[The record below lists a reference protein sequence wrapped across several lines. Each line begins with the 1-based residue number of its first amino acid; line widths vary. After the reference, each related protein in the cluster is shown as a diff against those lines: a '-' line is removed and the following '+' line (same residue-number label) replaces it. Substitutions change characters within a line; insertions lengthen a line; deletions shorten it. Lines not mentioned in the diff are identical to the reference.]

1 MDKEQLKRK
10 VCLAIDANAAKIA
23 AYAKNVD
30 KEPELGFKETNT
42 AAKMTAV
49 FDELGI
55 QYRSG
60 LAITG
65 VKGRVHGAKRG
76 PTVAILSE
84 LDAVGCPDSPKA
96 NSLTGAAHAC
106 GHHIQQAAM
115 LGAAYGL
122 VKSGVLADLAGDVV
136 FFGVPAEEYVELD
149 YRKQL
154 IAEGKLHF
162 LHGKGEL
169 IYLGEFDDIDMAMQ
183 IHSDKNTP
191 EPTVAIGQSS
201 NGFVGKTVQYI
212 GKTAHA
218 ADAPDQGINALNAAM
233 LGLMGINAL
242 RETFR
247 EEDVIRVHP
256 IITKGGDLVNSVPAD
271 VRVETYV
278 RAKTMAAMEATNVKV
293 DAALKAGGAAI
304 GAKVVIDNLPGQLPL
319 VCNDALNALFVK
331 NAKIADPKVA
341 IKDKGH
347 FNASTDMG
355 DVSHLMPVI
364 HPFIGGTTGLLHTK
378 EFCVVDFAAAA
389 LLPAKTFAM
398 MIIDLLADDGREAKD
413 ILAAHKPIL
422 TKEEYVKKLDGY
434 FSKGGNLQE

>member
-1 MDKEQLKRK
+1 MDKEKLKQK
-10 VCLAIDANAAKIA
+10 VCATIDSNVAKIA
-23 AYAKNVD
+23 AYAEDVA
-30 KEPELGFKETNT
+30 KEPELGFKEIKT
-42 AAKMTAV
+42 AAKMAAV

-55 QYRSG
+55 EYRAG

-65 VKGRVHGAKRG
+65 VKGRVHGGKKG
-76 PTVAILSE
+76 PTIAVIGE
-84 LDAVGCPDSPKA
+84 LDAIGCADSLLA
-96 NSLTGAAHAC
+96 NPLTGAAHAC
-106 GHHIQQAAM
+106 GHNIQQAAM
-115 LGAAYGL
+115 IGAAYGL

-149 YRKQL
+149 YRKHL
-154 IAEGKLHF
+154 RAEGKLHF

-183 IHSDKNTP
+183 IHSDKNMP
-191 EPTVAIGQSS
+191 KPTVSIGQSS

-247 EEDVIRVHP
+247 EKDVIRVHP
-256 IITKGGDLVNSVPAD
+256 IITKGGDLVNSVPSD

-278 RAKTMAAMEATNVKV
+278 RAKTMEAMEATNIKI
-293 DAALKAGGAAI
+293 DAALRAGGAAI
-304 GAKVVIDNLPGQLPL
+304 GAKVIIDTLPGQLPL
-319 VCNDALNALFVK
+319 ICNNTLNNLFVD
-331 NAKIADPKVA
+331 NAKIANPKVE
-341 IKDKGH
+341 IKDSGH
-347 FNASTDMG
+347 FSASTDMG

-378 EFCVVDFAAAA
+378 DFCVVDFDAAAI
-389 LLPAKTFAM
+389 LPAKTFAM
-398 MIIDLLADDGREAKD
+398 MIIDLLADDGMQAKA
-413 ILAAHKPIL
+413 ILAEHKPVL
-422 TKEEYVKKLDGY
+422 SKEEYVKKLDGY
-434 FSKGGNLQE
+434 FSK

>member
-1 MDKEQLKRK
+1 MDKEKLKQK
-10 VCLAIDANAAKIA
+10 VCAAIDSNAAKIA
-23 AYAKNVD
+23 AYAEDVA
-30 KEPELGFKETNT
+30 KEPELGFKETKT
-42 AAKMTAV
+42 AAKMAAV

-55 QYRSG
+55 EYRAG

-65 VKGRVHGAKRG
+65 VKGRVHGGKKG
-76 PTVAILSE
+76 PTIAVIGE
-84 LDAVGCPDSPKA
+84 LDAIGCADSPLA
-96 NSLTGAAHAC
+96 NPLTGAAHAC
-106 GHHIQQAAM
+106 GHNIQQAAM
-115 LGAAYGL
+115 IGAAYGL

-149 YRKQL
+149 YRKHL
-154 IAEGKLHF
+154 RAEGKLHF

-183 IHSDKNTP
+183 IHSDKNMP
-191 EPTVAIGQSS
+191 KPTVSIGQSS

-247 EEDVIRVHP
+247 EKDVIRVHP
-256 IITKGGDLVNSVPAD
+256 IITKGGDLVNSVPSD

-278 RAKTMAAMEATNVKV
+278 RAKTMEAMEATNIKI
-293 DAALKAGGAAI
+293 DAALRAGGSAI
-304 GAKVVIDNLPGQLPL
+304 GAKVIIDTLPGQLPL
-319 VCNDALNALFVK
+319 ICNNTLNNLFVD
-331 NAKIADPKVA
+331 NAKIANPKVE
-341 IKDKGH
+341 IKDSGH
-347 FNASTDMG
+347 FSASTDMG

-378 EFCVVDFAAAA
+378 DFCVVDFDAAAI
-389 LLPAKTFAM
+389 LPAKTFAM
-398 MIIDLLADDGREAKD
+398 MIIDLLADDGMQAKA
-413 ILAAHKPIL
+413 ILAEHKPVL
-422 TKEEYVKKLDGY
+422 TKKEYVKKLDGY
-434 FSKGGNLQE
+434 FSK

>member
-1 MDKEQLKRK
+1 MDKIKLKQR
-10 VCLAIDANAAKIA
+10 VCEAIDLNAGKIA
-23 AYAKNVD
+23 AYADSVA
-30 KEPELGFKETNT
+30 KEPELGFKENGT
-42 AAKMTAV
+42 AAKLAAV
-49 FDELGI
+49 FAELGI
-55 QYRSG
+55 EYQTG

-65 VKGRVHGAKRG
+65 VKARVHGGKKG
-76 PTVAILSE
+76 PTIAILGE
-84 LDAVGCPDSPKA
+84 LDAIGCADSPQA
-96 NSLTGAAHAC
+96 NPLTGAAHAC
-106 GHHIQQAAM
+106 GHNIQQAAM
-115 LGAAYGL
+115 IGAAYGL
-122 VKSGVLADLAGDVV
+122 VNSGVLADLAGDVV

-149 YRKQL
+149 YRKKL

-169 IYLGEFDDIDMAMQ
+169 IYRGEFDDIDMAMQ
-183 IHSDKNTP
+183 IHSDKNMP
-191 EPTVAIGQSS
+191 KPTVSIGQSS

-247 EEDVIRVHP
+247 EKDVIRVHP

-278 RAKTMAAMEATNVKV
+278 RAKTMDAMEATSKKV
-293 DAALKAGGAAI
+293 DAALRAGGDAI
-304 GAKVVIDNLPGQLPL
+304 GAKVVIDTLPGQLPL
-319 VCNDALNALFVK
+319 ICNNSLNALFVD
-331 NAKIADPKVA
+331 NAKIANPTVEV
-341 IKDKGH
+341 KDAGH
-347 FNASTDMG
+347 FSASTDMG

-378 EFCVVDFAAAA
+378 DFCVVDFEAAAI
-389 LLPAKTFAM
+389 LPAKVFAM
-398 MIIDLLADDGREAKD
+398 MIIDLLADDGAQAKE
-413 ILAAHKPIL
+413 ILAAHKPVL

-434 FSKGGNLQE
+434 FS